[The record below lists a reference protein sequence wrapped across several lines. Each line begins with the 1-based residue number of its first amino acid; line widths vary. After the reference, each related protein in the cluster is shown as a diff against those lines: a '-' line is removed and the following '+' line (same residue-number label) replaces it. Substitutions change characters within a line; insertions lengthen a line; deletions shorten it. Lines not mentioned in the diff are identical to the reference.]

1 MNKWNFK
8 GKNALIVMNDK
19 RRIER
24 LKKNNEV
31 TITIVSDGET
41 NSKGK
46 VVLGHSKD
54 VSVLGTKIQVN
65 YFLPVDSL
73 LKIDFTFKDLYNK
86 ITAIGKVRWIR
97 TIFGDESYEAGVE
110 FVNLSPEEIEKQV
123 NYISGKF
130 SLS

>member
-1 MNKWNFK
+1 MD
-8 GKNALIVMNDK
+8 DK

-31 TITIVSDGET
+31 TITIVSDGEA

>member
-1 MNKWNFK
+1 MGVLKHK
-8 GKNALIVMNDK
+8 QQEQILMDEK
-19 RRIER
+19 RRVER
-24 LKKNNEV
+24 LKKNNQV

-46 VVLGHSKD
+46 VVLGQSAD

-86 ITAIGKVRWIR
+86 ITAIGKVKWVK
-97 TIFGDESYEAGVE
+97 TIFTDGSYEAGVE
-110 FVNLSPEEIEKQV
+110 FVNLSPDEIEKQV
-123 NYISGKF
+123 NFISGKC
-130 SLS
+130 